1 MNRMPRKS
9 SPSMTEKKITTMP
22 QIIDNKKNLP
32 AIIPQSPSF
41 LQTMKEGFGL
51 GIGSALGHRAVDSI
65 FGSVPVA
72 TPVAAPVAT
81 PVAAPISEKEFD
93 KCMQR
98 YDDRDL
104 CKELYS
110 LN

>member
-1 MNRMPRKS
+1 MPRKS

-22 QIIDNKKNLP
+22 LVIDNKKNLP
-32 AIIPQSPSF
+32 AIISQPPSF

-51 GIGSALGHRAVDSI
+51 GIGSSLGRKVVDSI
-65 FGSVPVA
+65 FGS
-72 TPVAAPVAT
+72 APIPAPIPA
-81 PVAAPISEKEFD
+81 PVAAPIPAPVLEKEFD

-98 YDDRDL
+98 YDDSIL

>member
-1 MNRMPRKS
+1 MPRKS

-22 QIIDNKKNLP
+22 LAIDHTKNLP
-32 AIIPQSPSF
+32 AIIPQKPSF

-51 GIGSALGHRAVDSI
+51 GIGSSLGRKAVDSI
-65 FGSVPVA
+65 FGSTPIPA
-72 TPVAAPVAT
+72 PIPTPVAAPI
-81 PVAAPISEKEFD
+81 AAPISEKEFD

-98 YDDRDL
+98 YDDRIL

>member
-51 GIGSALGHRAVDSI
+51 GIGSALGRRAVDSI

-72 TPVAAPVAT
+72 A